1 MNHAM
6 VVTRLQAEREKEE
19 AELQRQQTERS
30 GVRPRE
36 VEGLDGGDGR
46 TKKEI
51 RKFLGLTGYYRRFI
65 PDYATIAAALSDLT
79 RNDKPTQLEWNAGCE
94 EAFQR
99 LKNALCSQPIL
110 QMPDFRRGFIVQ
122 TDASD
127 RGVGAVLS
135 QMAEDGSDQ
144 PVGYFSRKLLTRE
157 EKYSTIEKECL
168 AIKLAVQAFRVYLLG
183 RPFIIQTDHRALEW
197 LDRVKENNGRLT
209 RWSLFLQPYQ
219 FTVQYRPGKRNANA
233 DTLSRLL

>member
-168 AIKLAVQAFRVYLLG
+168 ANQTGCPGIPCLPSRTSFYNTD
-183 RPFIIQTDHRALEW
+183 RPSGA
-197 LDRVKENNGRLT
+197 
-209 RWSLFLQPYQ
+209 
-219 FTVQYRPGKRNANA
+219 
-233 DTLSRLL
+233 